1 VVLIGSALWG
11 LTPVVPQVF
20 VSSFHISETVK
31 RFSELPSVVLS
42 SCGWKPA
49 ACWTAVG
56 DWPTSQCAGCP
67 WVDTER

>member
-1 VVLIGSALWG
+1 MVLIGSALWG

-42 SCGWKPA
+42 SCG
-49 ACWTAVG
+49 
-56 DWPTSQCAGCP
+56 
-67 WVDTER
+67 